1 MAEYAPPILRHIE
14 ALTELVPPAG
24 LRVIDVGCGD
34 GAMVR
39 ALTRLGAEV
48 TGIEI
53 DAHQLAPAQAAT
65 PAGNER
71 YLEGRGEQLP
81 LDDESVD
88 LVLYFNSLHHV
99 PPALHRKALEEARR
113 VLVRDGA
120 ALIVEPLAEGDWFEL
135 VRPVEDETAVR
146 AQAYA
151 AIQAA
156 LGDLFLGEREL
167 IYRSPLAFK
176 SFDEAAARILAVDP
190 ARGPVLEKLRPELAR
205 RFANSGESLP
215 EGRLF
220 HPGSRANLL
229 RKRL

>member
-1 MAEYAPPILRHIE
+1 MAENAPPIIRHIE

-39 ALTRLGAEV
+39 ALTRLGAV
-48 TGIEI
+48 ATGIEI
-53 DAHQLAPAQAAT
+53 DAHQLAPALAAA

-71 YLEGRGEQLP
+71 YLEGRGEKLP

-99 PPALHRKALEEARR
+99 PVALHRAALEEARR
-113 VLVRDGA
+113 VLVRGGA

-146 AQAYA
+146 ALAYQ
-151 AIQAA
+151 AIQAV

-167 IYRSPLAFK
+167 IYCSPL
-176 SFDEAAARILAVDP
+176 SFANFDQAAARILAVDP

-205 RFANSGESLP
+205 RFAESGEKLP

-220 HPGSRANLL
+220 YPPSRANLL

>member
-1 MAEYAPPILRHIE
+1 MAEIEPPILRHVE
-14 ALTELVPPAG
+14 ALTSLVPLAG
-24 LRVIDVGCGD
+24 LRVVDVGCGD

-53 DAHQLAPAQAAT
+53 DAGQLAPALAAT
-65 PAGNER
+65 PAGGER
-71 YLEGRGEQLP
+71 YREGRGEALP
-81 LDDESVD
+81 LPDASID

-99 PPALHRKALEEARR
+99 PMASHRHALAEAAR
-113 VLVRDGA
+113 VLVPGGA

-135 VRPVEDETAVR
+135 VKPVEDETVVR

-151 AIQAA
+151 AVQAA

-167 IYRSPLAFK
+167 IYRNPLSLKNYAQA
-176 SFDEAAARILAVDP
+176 EARILAVDP
-190 ARGPVLEKLRPELAR
+190 ARAATLEKLRPLLAE
-205 RFANSGESLP
+205 RFEASGEARP

-220 HPGSRANLL
+220 HQLSRANLL
-229 RKRL
+229 RRR

>member
-1 MAEYAPPILRHIE
+1 MAENSPPILRHIE

-24 LRVIDVGCGD
+24 LRVVDVGCGD
-34 GAMVR
+34 GGMVR
-39 ALTRLGAEV
+39 ALTRLGAIV

-53 DAHQLAPAQAAT
+53 EAHQLAPALAAT

-71 YLEGRGEQLP
+71 YLEGRGEALP
-81 LDDESVD
+81 LEDESAE

-99 PPALHRKALEEARR
+99 PAAQHRAGLEEARR
-113 VLVRDGA
+113 VLVRGGA

-151 AIQAA
+151 AIQAV
-156 LGDLFLGEREL
+156 LGDRFLGEREL
-167 IYRSPLAFK
+167 IYRSPLAFTG
-176 SFDEAAARILAVDP
+176 FDQAAARILAVDP
-190 ARGPVLEKLRPELAR
+190 ARGPVLERLRPELAA
-205 RFANSGESLP
+205 RFAQSGEKLP

-220 HPGSRANLL
+220 YQPSRANLL
-229 RKRL
+229 LKRG

>member
-1 MAEYAPPILRHIE
+1 MAENAPPILRHIE
-14 ALTELVPPAG
+14 ALSELVPPAG

-39 ALTRLGAEV
+39 ALTRLEAEV
-48 TGIEI
+48 TGIEV
-53 DAHQLAPAQAAT
+53 DAHQLAPALAAT
-65 PAGNER
+65 PAGHER
-71 YLEGRGEQLP
+71 YLEGRGEKLP

-99 PPALHRKALEEARR
+99 PAALHRKALEEARR
-113 VLVRDGA
+113 VLVRGGA

-190 ARGPVLEKLRPELAR
+190 ARAPVLDKLRPDLAR
-205 RFANSGESLP
+205 RFADSGEPLP

-220 HPGSRANLL
+220 YPASRANLL